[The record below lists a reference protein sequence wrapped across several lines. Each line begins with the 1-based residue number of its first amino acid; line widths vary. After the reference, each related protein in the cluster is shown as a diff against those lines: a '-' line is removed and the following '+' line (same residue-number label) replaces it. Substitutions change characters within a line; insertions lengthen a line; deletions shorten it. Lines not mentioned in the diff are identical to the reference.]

1 MLPLSVVAG
10 TQKML
15 TVTLKLFSKN
25 IFQACDRGDVQ
36 YSLIYLKAKNE
47 EKFKN
52 IFDLVQIKNSFAHFG
67 KIKIKKKKNIS
78 QILFL

>member
-10 TQKML
+10 PQKML
-15 TVTLKLFSKN
+15 TVTLKSAKIVFKKHFSSLR
-25 IFQACDRGDVQ
+25 QGGT

-52 IFDLVQIKNSFAHFG
+52 IYFDLVQIKKQFCPFWEN
-67 KIKIKKKKNIS
+67 KN
-78 QILFL
+78 